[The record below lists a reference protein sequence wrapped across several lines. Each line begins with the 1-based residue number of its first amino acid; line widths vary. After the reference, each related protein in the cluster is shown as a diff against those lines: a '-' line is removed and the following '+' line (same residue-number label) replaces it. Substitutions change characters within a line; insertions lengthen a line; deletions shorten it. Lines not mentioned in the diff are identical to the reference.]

1 MVETI
6 KSEVGQRDW
15 AEREWKN
22 LRRRKLETL
31 FDKIQECDADLERRH
46 LALRQGAPLKEERDY
61 INELIIPLETISTL
75 YLPELSIQT
84 NEFYSQ
90 CLNAHSAL
98 LALDQALRDAG
109 GDSAAR
115 ERAYDDFNNT
125 WQAQGRLSARWAL
138 QDAARTFL
146 ERIMGVRT
154 GSGLTS

>member
-1 MVETI
+1 
-6 KSEVGQRDW
+6 
-15 AEREWKN
+15 
-22 LRRRKLETL
+22 
-31 FDKIQECDADLERRH
+31 LERRH

>member
-1 MVETI
+1 LVETI

-46 LALRQGAPLKEERDY
+46 LALRHGAPLKEERDY

-125 WQAQGRLSARWAL
+125 QQAQGRLSARWAL